1 MWIYFFLGAIVL
13 FNIAR
18 CGADLADEAINK
30 ASSTVEEKANQSVN
44 FGSLRKVYQKEF
56 EEANSTKISGDNF
69 EDLYEKAYI
78 LVAYSYTKG
87 SDGRS
92 SLTTIQ
98 KDILEKIDINKK
110 KDEARESGL
119 KIWRQLAS
127 AGHTEAQVGLA
138 WHFGIN
144 KNHQEAYFWRRIASM
159 SGHSGSAQ
167 FANYHEAQLS
177 SDLIE
182 EVESRIKSFNS
193 KS

>member
-1 MWIYFFLGAIVL
+1 MWIYVFLGAIVL

-30 ASSTVEEKANQSVN
+30 ASSTVEETANQSVN
-44 FGSLRKVYQKEF
+44 FGSLKKVYQKEF

-98 KDILEKIDINKK
+98 KDILKKI
-110 KDEARESGL
+110 GL
-119 KIWRQLAS
+119 D
-127 AGHTEAQVGLA
+127 
-138 WHFGIN
+138 
-144 KNHQEAYFWRRIASM
+144 Y
-159 SGHSGSAQ
+159 
-167 FANYHEAQLS
+167 
-177 SDLIE
+177 
-182 EVESRIKSFNS
+182 
-193 KS
+193 